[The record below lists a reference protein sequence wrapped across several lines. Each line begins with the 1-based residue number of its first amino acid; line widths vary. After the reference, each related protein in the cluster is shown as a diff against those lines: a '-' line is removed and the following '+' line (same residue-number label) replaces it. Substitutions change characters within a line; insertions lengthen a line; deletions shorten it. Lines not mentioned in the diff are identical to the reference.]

1 MLSDLK
7 NRLGLRALSL
17 AWRAG
22 RFLAP
27 ERRRKWHRRLENC
40 IFRAS
45 VTRQGRA
52 LQLYAPYR
60 QRIWWQAGYE
70 SEMFAWLAANFPAS
84 GCAIDVCAQIGGVS
98 VFLGLLAGTQGRVE
112 AVEPLLENLR
122 ALQLNVAANRLS
134 HIVRVHEACC
144 AAREGGR
151 WLSAEQD
158 ARALHFEDVPVP
170 VPALTVDGLAMSNGR
185 LDLLRLDVGGGAEM
199 EVLQGA
205 EMALRKYRPKILATL
220 YPPMAAEATVF
231 LSANSYRATDL
242 QGQPLWAG
250 DLLLRAGN
258 QDVPP
263 FHVVFLPE
271 SGY

>member
-1 MLSDLK
+1 MPSDLL
-7 NRLGLRALSL
+7 NGLALRALSL

-22 RFLAP
+22 RFLP
-27 ERRRKWHRRLENC
+27 SRLRQKLHRRLENYVLSAS
-40 IFRAS
+40 IARAGY
-45 VTRQGRA
+45 TMR
-52 LQLYAPYR
+52 LFAPYR
-60 QRIWWQAGYE
+60 QRMWWEVSYE
-70 SEMFAWLAANFPAS
+70 KELFAWLAANVHKGDYAL
-84 GCAIDVCAQIGGVS
+84 DVCANIGSIS
-98 VFLGLLAGTQGRVE
+98 VFLGLLAGAKGRVE
-112 AVEPLLENLR
+112 AVEPLLENLKS
-122 ALQLNVAANRLS
+122 LQRNIKVNRLT

-185 LDLLRLDVGGGAEM
+185 LDLLRLDVGGGAELD
-199 EVLQGA
+199 VLQGA
-205 EMALRKYRPKILATL
+205 ETTLRKYRPKILATL

-231 LSANSYRATDL
+231 LSGNSYRATDL

-271 SGY
+271 